1 MSIKIVIFFLFTLF
15 MAFSLPTKA
24 AVCPSNSHFISFPT
38 PQKPGNGMTV
48 LAIVLCVLAGAIG
61 VHRVVMGGSPW
72 LILAYTFTLGGFFFI
87 LPFMD
92 FVRLLSEPEHY
103 KNNSKFLA
111 AFGMM

>member
-1 MSIKIVIFFLFTLF
+1 MLFALF

-24 AVCPSNSHFISFPT
+24 GVCASNNTYMSL
-38 PQKPGNGMTV
+38 PQKQGDGMTF
-48 LAIVLCVLAGAIG
+48 LAIVLCVLLGG
-61 VHRVVMGGSPW
+61 LGMHRVVMGGSPW
-72 LILAYTFTLGGFFFI
+72 LILAYTFTFGGFFFV

-103 KNNSKFLA
+103 RNNSKFLA